1 MRFSK
6 PTRAPDINALARHYL
21 QRGLRN
27 HPDAALHVANVD
39 DIEGMPMLKLMNL
52 AKKMGVDADSLI
64 ERTEAEE
71 HEISRIFGVPRLQR
85 RVRVRSLVRAPR
97 QERHA
102 KGEGGLRAHP

>member
-27 HPDAALHVANVD
+27 HTDAAQHDANID

-71 HEISRIFGVPRLQR
+71 HEISLYSSEFPGFRGEFE
-85 RVRVRSLVRAPR
+85 SLVRAPR